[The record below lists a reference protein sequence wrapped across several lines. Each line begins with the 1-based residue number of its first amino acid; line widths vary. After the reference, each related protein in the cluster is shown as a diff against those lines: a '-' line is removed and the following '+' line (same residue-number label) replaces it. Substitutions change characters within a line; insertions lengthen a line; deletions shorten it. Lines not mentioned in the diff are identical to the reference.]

1 MISAFLAPLI
11 ASAQVPSGQKNLA
24 YIIDLIIGYLNQ
36 ALVLLIGLAV
46 VIFVWYVIQYFIKP
60 NEERTKA
67 AEYVMYSLIGFFVIL
82 SFWGLVNILQ
92 NTFGLKNEQNAPA
105 SWTSFKNIFPGG
117 SGGSSSGGSTNYNWS
132 VEPVNSYN
140 PYGQEYNPANGAN
153 STVAKPSSGANGTVS
168 KPTTSG
174 GNGTVKKSSNYST
187 YTDPYGQEYDPSA
200 QPTDPYGQEYNP
212 STQQNSSPTQTTTRP
227 AWMDGGF

>member
-117 SGGSSSGGSTNYNWS
+117 SSGSSSGGSTNYNWS

-140 PYGQEYNPANGAN
+140 PYGQEPSPSRTGANSSIGGSSVNGAN
-153 STVAKPSSGANGTVS
+153 STI
-168 KPTTSG
+168 G
-174 GNGTVKKSSNYST
+174 GSSNYSDQ
-187 YTDPYGQEYDPSA
+187 TDPYGQEYDPSA
-200 QPTDPYGQEYNP
+200 QPTNSYGQEYNP
-212 STQQNSSPTQTTTRP
+212 SAVSNTTNRGTQTNGIIRTPGAVGNTQQPVQ
-227 AWMDGGF
+227 